1 MLKDD
6 LIRKLD
12 EFIRKFYKNLLLKGL
27 LYSVI
32 LLVVFYLLLSLLEY
46 VGYNSTTI
54 RTILF
59 YLYLLFALIVVSLFV
74 IRPAVKM
81 FRIGKTLSYY
91 DAAKIIGKHFP
102 EVSDKLL
109 NLLQL
114 KDLSDKIGKN
124 VQLVNEKAFSQKH
137 SPFYS
142 IATLTDYIEMLINEA
157 E

>member
-46 VGYNSTTI
+46 VGYNSTTV
-54 RTILF
+54 RTVLF
-59 YLYLLFALIVVSLFV
+59 YLYLSFALIIVCLFI

-81 FRIGKTLSYY
+81 FRIGKRLSYY
-91 DAAKIIGKHFP
+91 DAAKIIGEHFP

-114 KDLSDKIGKN
+114 KEL
-124 VQLVNEKAFSQKH
+124 SQKED
-137 SPFYS
+137 SALLLAS
-142 IATLTDYIEMLINEA
+142 I
-157 E
+157 